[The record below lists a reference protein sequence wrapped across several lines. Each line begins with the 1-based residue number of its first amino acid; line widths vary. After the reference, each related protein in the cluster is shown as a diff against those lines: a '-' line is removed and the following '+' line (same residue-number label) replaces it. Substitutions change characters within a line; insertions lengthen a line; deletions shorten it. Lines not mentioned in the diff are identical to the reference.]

1 MYMCV
6 YCAYYIYTVYT
17 LMDLDLE
24 FILSQ
29 TDGRPMYL
37 QIMEQIKSRVTLG
50 DWPQGFKLPSIREMA
65 VATKVSVITVK
76 RAYQELE
83 SQGVIVTQHGKGSF
97 IAQVDNLSAKLK
109 EQEMDKY
116 LNEAI
121 AIARTIGMSE
131 EQLQNRLAELQKPN
145 GQQQN
150 VSEKSDD

>member
-1 MYMCV
+1 MS
-6 YCAYYIYTVYT
+6 
-17 LMDLDLE
+17 LNLD

-29 TDGRPMYL
+29 TDGRPMYQ
-37 QIMEQIKSRVTLG
+37 QIMEQIKNRVTLG

-97 IAQVDNLSAKLK
+97 IAQVENLSAKLK
-109 EQEMDKY
+109 EQEMDQY
-116 LNEAI
+116 LNQAI
-121 AIARTIGMSE
+121 AIARSIGMSV
-131 EQLQNRLAELQKPN
+131 EQLQTRLTELQDS

-150 VSEKSDD
+150 NKSENNDD